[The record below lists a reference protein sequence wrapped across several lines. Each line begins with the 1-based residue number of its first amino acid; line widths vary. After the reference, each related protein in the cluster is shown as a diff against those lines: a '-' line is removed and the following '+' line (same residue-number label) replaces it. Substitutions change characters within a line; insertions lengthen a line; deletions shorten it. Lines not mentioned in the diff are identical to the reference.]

1 MLAIQQKSLG
11 DSFLHDMYISVFDN
25 ACSLCRLLSCDGS
38 RCACIVVCFIIS
50 VHRCVYSGQFLVAR
64 RLCQRGFQLW
74 PCLFACV
81 CHKSVYCRTGWKDR
95 AGFLGRFDLILT
107 VGWKSSEMP
116 VCAGNLDSHMV
127 PWAHPRTCIYPKRH
141 VSWFI
146 RFCRAH
152 GRDQQTD
159 TQTTSP
165 PHRQRSVKTSAG
177 SQPHLLL
184 CTRCGLTTSKYS
196 IEPFSLRYHH
206 HHHPFYFRQQG
217 P

>member
-38 RCACIVVCFIIS
+38 RCACALLFVSLSQFIGVYTLVSFQSRDAYASAGTSYGPVCLPVS
-50 VHRCVYSGQFLVAR
+50 
-64 RLCQRGFQLW
+64 
-74 PCLFACV
+74 
-81 CHKSVYCRTGWKDR
+81 CHKSVYCRKGWKDR
-95 AGFLGRFDLILT
+95 GGFLGRFDLILT

-127 PWAHPRTCIYPKRH
+127 PWAHPRTGIYPKRH

-159 TQTTSP
+159 TQTTT
-165 PHRQRSVKTSAG
+165 QNVKTSAG

-184 CTRCGLTTSKYS
+184 CTRCGITTSKYS

>member
-1 MLAIQQKSLG
+1 
-11 DSFLHDMYISVFDN
+11 
-25 ACSLCRLLSCDGS
+25 
-38 RCACIVVCFIIS
+38 
-50 VHRCVYSGQFLVAR
+50 
-64 RLCQRGFQLW
+64 
-74 PCLFACV
+74 
-81 CHKSVYCRTGWKDR
+81 VYCRKGWKDR

-159 TQTTSP
+159 TQTTTQTTE
-165 PHRQRSVKTSAG
+165 RQDICRVLAASVAMHAMRHNNVEVFYRTVLTALPSSSSSILFQAARPIKTQQA
-177 SQPHLLL
+177 
-184 CTRCGLTTSKYS
+184 K
-196 IEPFSLRYHH
+196 
-206 HHHPFYFRQQG
+206 RQTD
-217 P
+217 